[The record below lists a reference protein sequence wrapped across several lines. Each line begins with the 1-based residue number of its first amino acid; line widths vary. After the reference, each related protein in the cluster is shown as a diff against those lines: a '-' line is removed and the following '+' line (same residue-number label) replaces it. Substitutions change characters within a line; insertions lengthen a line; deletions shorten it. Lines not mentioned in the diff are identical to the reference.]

1 MEAKIASVLNAC
13 PSDKAKLSELLEQY
27 MSESDDA
34 NNTDKEDES
43 EEVSDDDEQPDITI
57 TDCDVALQRA
67 SSTSESF
74 AASEET
80 ELQKAARFR

>member
-34 NNTDKEDES
+34 NNTDSEDEL
-43 EEVSDDDEQPDITI
+43 EEAVSYTHLTLPTI
-57 TDCDVALQRA
+57 YAV
-67 SSTSESF
+67 
-74 AASEET
+74 
-80 ELQKAARFR
+80 